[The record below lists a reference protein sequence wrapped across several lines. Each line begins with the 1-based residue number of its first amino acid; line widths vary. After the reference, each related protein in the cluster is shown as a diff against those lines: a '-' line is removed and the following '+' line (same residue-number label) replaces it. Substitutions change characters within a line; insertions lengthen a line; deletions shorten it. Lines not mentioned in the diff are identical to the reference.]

1 MVKSSV
7 TLESTNFI
15 YLSRIADVAL
25 SDNDVFLVFFLKS
38 SMEALFTCEQP
49 TPIWIKYK
57 NDKINR
63 KIFYFSQI
71 VIDKLIYF
79 IIPRF

>member
-1 MVKSSV
+1 MMVKSSV

-38 SMEALFTCEQP
+38 SMEALFTCEG
-49 TPIWIKYK
+49 
-57 NDKINR
+57 
-63 KIFYFSQI
+63 
-71 VIDKLIYF
+71 
-79 IIPRF
+79 